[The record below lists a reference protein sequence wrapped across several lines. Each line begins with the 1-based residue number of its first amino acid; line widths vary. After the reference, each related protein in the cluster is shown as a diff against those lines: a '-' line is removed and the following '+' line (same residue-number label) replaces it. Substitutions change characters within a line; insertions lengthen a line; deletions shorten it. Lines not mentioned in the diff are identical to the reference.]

1 MNKFLLLK
9 KATDRS
15 MYKIKNDKILL
26 PVEQAVYAYHNGL
39 IKGLAICMYL
49 KFYTDGKIKS
59 DSPLLSQLRED
70 LKLTDDRTFKKHIVA
85 LIQHNWIGYCPT
97 SGVYFLRNTK
107 YIRQL
112 YNFRRR
118 QATIVQPHYL
128 KDFQIYLA
136 AVLICKEVTDQEFYW
151 DVVIPRKLNKA
162 TAKWAAASHWR
173 VSSHSSNRPKYF
185 GLCNKTIAG
194 ILGCKQT
201 RACVIKNKAA
211 ALGYLQVK
219 HKYNDILVLDKPD
232 FNVRAYLH
240 EQFPQAAGRIRCWVK
255 WKKDNVK
262 YYKFVMQM
270 HDEII
275 SNLTFKRIEKYAAIR
290 LPIEVIRGISSEALK
305 AA

>member
-1 MNKFLLLK
+1 
-9 KATDRS
+9 

-26 PVEQAVYAYHNGL
+26 PVEQAAYAYHNGL
-39 IKGLAICMYL
+39 IKGLAIYMYL

-59 DSPLLSQLRED
+59 DSPLLSQLRKD
-70 LKLTDDRTFKKHIVA
+70 LKLTDDRTFKKHIIA
-85 LIQHNWIGYCPT
+85 LIKHNWIGHCPI
-97 SGVYFLRNTK
+97 SGVYFTRNTK

-151 DVVIPRKLNKA
+151 DVVKKRKLNKA
-162 TAKWAAASHWR
+162 TAKWAAASHSR
-173 VSSHSSNRPKYF
+173 VSSPSSDRPKYF

-201 RACVIKNKAA
+201 RACVIKNRAA

-219 HKYNDILVLDKPD
+219 HKYKDILVLDKPD

-240 EQFPQAAGRIRCWVK
+240 EQFPKAAGRIRCWLK
-255 WKKDNVK
+255 WNESNVK

-270 HDEII
+270 HDEIV
-275 SNLTFKRIEKYAAIR
+275 SNLTFKRIEKFDAIR
-290 LPIEVIRGISSEALK
+290 LPIEVIRGIYSDVLK